1 VSQDLFLSMFFEEAR
16 ELLQALE
23 AGLVDL
29 EAKCDDR
36 AHLDRTFRA
45 AHTLKGAAGMVG
57 LRPIADFTHGVEA
70 VLDHIRSGRLKVRP
84 DVITALL
91 SARDHLERAVE
102 GAVGG
107 GTVEPEPAL
116 AAFLADLAANPEAA
130 PAMKGSAST
139 SVDATAATPAPVLE
153 GRTSPDPDAKRH
165 RITIEPGL
173 NQFREGVHPE
183 GFLDELRE
191 LGTLEVEADA
201 SRVPDLDSID
211 PDACYLAW
219 TAHLTT
225 TAPTKRIEEVFFL
238 MGDSGRFTIETEGTD
253 TTSPAPIVPP
263 APLPAPTEA
272 PPPSGA
278 SAPASAPAAAS
289 AAETKAKVVKPTAK
303 LRVEAEQLDELLGL
317 AGELAILT
325 DSLQGLREVPESTPW
340 AGTLEA
346 LERLGRRLR
355 DTTLELRMVP
365 IEELF
370 NRFPRLVRD
379 LAERIGKPIQ
389 LRIEGED
396 TRLDRTIIE
405 RLSEPMVHMIRN
417 AIDHGLEMPDDRLKA
432 GKPATGRLTIGAG
445 YEGDRVAIRIR
456 DDGKGLDRARIARK
470 GVGLGLLPPEIAPDD
485 PRVGNLIFEAGF
497 STKDKAGELSGRGV
511 GLDVV
516 RETIR
521 SLRGSVTVRSLEGQG
536 TTFLIHLPLTLALI
550 DGLLIEVAGARYVVP
565 MTQVDECVALSAA
578 DAAWSLHRRAV
589 VVRGELIPLVPLRR
603 AFGLPLAELPRQELL
618 LTQHGEQKV
627 GVAVDRLLGRVQTV
641 IQPLDERMADVHQF
655 SGATILG
662 DGSICLILDLA
673 SVVSQA
679 GRAEP
684 AVAVVS

>member
-1 VSQDLFLSMFFEEAR
+1 MFFEEAR

-57 LRPIADFTHGVEA
+57 LRSIADFTHGVEA
-70 VLDHIRSGRLKVRP
+70 VLDHIRSGRLAVRP
-84 DVITALL
+84 EVITALL
-91 SARDHLERAVE
+91 SARDHLESAVE

-107 GTVEPEPAL
+107 TTVDPPTEL
-116 AAFLADLAANPEAA
+116 AAFLAALAANPEAGASQAVKSETVPTAEVAVPASA
-130 PAMKGSAST
+130 PADSSSEASNPAA
-139 SVDATAATPAPVLE
+139 DATPADE
-153 GRTSPDPDAKRH
+153 SERY
-165 RITIEPGL
+165 RIRIEPGPD
-173 NQFREGVHPE
+173 QFRQGIHPE

-201 SRVPDLDSID
+201 SRVPDLDAID
-211 PDACYLAW
+211 PDTCYLAW
-219 TAHLTT
+219 TVHLTT
-225 TAPTKRIEEVFFL
+225 TAPRKRIEEVFFL
-238 MGDSGRFTIETEGTD
+238 LGDSGRFTIERVGELSGDQASASAEIPEGA
-253 TTSPAPIVPP
+253 SQAGSAPAPVAAPAPP
-263 APLPAPTEA
+263 AP
-272 PPPSGA
+272 
-278 SAPASAPAAAS
+278 
-289 AAETKAKVVKPTAK
+289 AAESKPKVMKPTAK

-417 AIDHGLEMPDDRLKA
+417 AIDHGLEMPGDRVKA

-456 DDGKGLDRARIARK
+456 DDGKGLDRARIAKK
-470 GVGLGLLPPEIAPDD
+470 GIRLGMLPPEVAADD

-497 STKDKAGELSGRGV
+497 STKEAAGELSGRGV

-516 RETIR
+516 RDTIR
-521 SLRGSVTVRSLEGQG
+521 SLRGSVTVRSVEGQG

-550 DGLLIEVAGARYVVP
+550 DGLLVEVGGGRYVVP

-578 DAAWSLHRRAV
+578 DASWSLHRRAV
-589 VVRGELIPLVPLRR
+589 VVRGDLVPLVPLRR
-603 AFGLPLAELPRQELL
+603 TFGLPLMELPRQELL
-618 LTQHGEQKV
+618 LTQHGEQRV
-627 GVAVDRLLGRVQTV
+627 GVVVDRLLGRVQTV
-641 IQPLDERMADVHQF
+641 IQPLDESMADVRQF

-673 SVVSQA
+673 SVVAQA
-679 GRAEP
+679 RRDAP
-684 AVAVVS
+684 APSLAI